1 MASKIVVSNSLQKPL
16 LVVIEPWAEDYVLT
30 PAETLTFTALES
42 GEDFYYSMVVE
53 QEGAV
58 ILLYTEGSLD
68 RVVAHTD
75 DGKLVEYGYNRHLNP
90 NYPKP

>member
-1 MASKIVVSNSLQKPL
+1 MASKIVVNNRSQKPL

-30 PAETLTFTALES
+30 PKETLTFTALES

-53 QEGAV
+53 QDGEV
-58 ILLYTEGSLD
+58 ILLYAEGAFD

-75 DGKLVEYGYNRHLNP
+75 DGKLIEFGYNRHLNP

>member
-1 MASKIVVSNSLQKPL
+1 MASKIVVTNSSKKPL

-30 PAETLTFTALES
+30 PGEALSFTALES
-42 GEDFYYSMVVE
+42 GEDFYFSMVV
-53 QEGAV
+53 QADGNS
-58 ILLYTEGSLD
+58 ILLYTEGALD

-90 NYPKP
+90 DYPKY